1 MKAIVFRAIATVLCL
16 LAVSHG
22 QAQDVETPIDPNE
35 SAGPFASSLRDS
47 ANPYDAPI
55 AGFVGPHGEGKARIQ
70 SGVDVDGNPIWTNTG
85 NYVNP
90 VFKGWASSVAN
101 YAPAPGVASSWR
113 DSSKALGAVSGDNF
127 HVTTLGEL
135 YSPSR
140 APAAGALPPYVPV
153 GDPARIPY
161 SGDLSDPNDGFGFIG
176 YDAPGSITVSFDTAI
191 TNGTGADFA
200 VFENAFTSNY
210 NTSGGGIAGQ
220 VFAELAYVE
229 VSTDGVHFARFLNV
243 SLTEAAVG
251 MYGNVDPSNIFNLAG
266 KSANAYGESWGTP
279 FDLDTLIDATA
290 ILSALAAAEVSLT
303 SDNLTSLQ
311 LAIEANQ
318 LLIDQGFLNL
328 AEINYIRLVDIPG
341 NGSYLDSLGNPIYD
355 AWYTFGS
362 GGFDLDAVGAINVVP
377 EPTTVG
383 LLILGGLGLLLRRR
397 SRHAHS

>member
-1 MKAIVFRAIATVLCL
+1 MKAIVLRTIATVLCL

-22 QAQDVETPIDPNE
+22 RAQDVETPIDPNE
-35 SAGPFASSLRDS
+35 SEGPFASSLRD
-47 ANPYDAPI
+47 ATNPYDAPV

-70 SGVDVDGNPIWTNTG
+70 SGVDGDGNPIWVNTD

-90 VFKGWASSVAN
+90 IFAGWATSVHS
-101 YAPAPGVASSWR
+101 YLPAPGVASSWR
-113 DSSKALGAVSGDNF
+113 DSSKALGPVSGDNF

-135 YSPSR
+135 YSTSH
-140 APAAGALPPYVPV
+140 APAPGALPPYVPV

-161 SGDLSDPNDGFGFIG
+161 SGNPSDPNDGFGFIG
-176 YDAPGSITVSFDTAI
+176 YDAPGSITLGFDTAI

-229 VSTDGVHFARFLNV
+229 VSTDGIHFARFLNV
-243 SLTEAAVG
+243 SLTDSAVG

-303 SDNLTSLQ
+303 SDNLAHLQ

-328 AEINYIRLVDIPG
+328 AEVNYVRLVDIPG
-341 NGSYLDSLGNPIYD
+341 NGTYLDSLGNPIYD

-377 EPTTVG
+377 EPSTVG
-383 LLILGGLGLLLRRR
+383 VLILGSLGLLFHRRHRLSR
-397 SRHAHS
+397 S